1 MFEINHIDLVDKQLP
16 DAFND
21 TVIVHVSDLHS
32 ANYGE
37 KQEDLLSSIKNANP
51 DFIAIT
57 GDLIDSNYNE
67 VDIAMNFINGAVKI
81 APTFYVT
88 GNHEAWTSLYIKLEK
103 ALVEA
108 GVILLRDEV
117 IKIQK
122 DDQTIS
128 IIGLDDPDFFQIQTK
143 ANKHQGIMNYIYK
156 IRGKDGLVN
165 NGEVAT
171 FSESQ
176 RSRLFENIK
185 SSIYGKVSAK
195 LLEQNKSDLAIA
207 SLGADSSAALE
218 IDLPSNKNNN
228 FISKLNHLSSQ
239 TNDYSIV
246 LSHRPEF
253 FKDFVKA
260 KANLVL
266 TGHTH
271 GGQVRFPILGNVYSP
286 HQGLFPKYSD
296 GLYEEDYTKMII
308 SRGLGN
314 SGLPFRLNNP
324 AELIIIKLK
333 KHRY

>member
-1 MFEINHIDLVDKQLP
+1 
-16 DAFND
+16 
-21 TVIVHVSDLHS
+21 
-32 ANYGE
+32 
-37 KQEDLLSSIKNANP
+37 
-51 DFIAIT
+51 
-57 GDLIDSNYNE
+57 
-67 VDIAMNFINGAVKI
+67 
-81 APTFYVT
+81 
-88 GNHEAWTSLYIKLEK
+88 
-103 ALVEA
+103 
-108 GVILLRDEV
+108 
-117 IKIQK
+117 
-122 DDQTIS
+122 
-128 IIGLDDPDFFQIQTK
+128 
-143 ANKHQGIMNYIYK
+143 MNYIYK

-218 IDLPSNKNNN
+218 LDLPSNKNNN